1 MDPLVLSLTLVA
13 AVLHASWNAL
23 VKTGSDALLRLT
35 LVNSVSG
42 LAALAC
48 LPFVALPDAA
58 SWPYL
63 LGSVVLHQFYYL
75 ALIVAY
81 RHGDLSAVYPMA
93 RGIAPLL
100 IAAAAALFAGESL
113 PPLGIA
119 ALLLISAAIF
129 SLARNAGLI
138 AHGRAHLS
146 ALAVGVAI
154 AGYSV
159 LDGFGGRN
167 AGDVYG
173 YIAVLFV
180 LDAVPLAV
188 FTLHRRR
195 ASLLVAVS
203 AHWRGGVAGG
213 LFSLIAYAVVIWAM
227 TRAPMA
233 SVSAVRECSV
243 IVAAF
248 IGGFILREPMA
259 YSRIAAAVVV
269 AIGIGLLQLA
279 SYL

>member
-1 MDPLVLSLTLVA
+1 MDSLVLGLTLCA

-23 VKTGSDALLRLT
+23 VKTGGDALVRLT
-35 LVNSVSG
+35 IINTVSG

-48 LPFVALPDAA
+48 LPLVTLPEPA

-63 LGSVVLHQFYYL
+63 VGSVFVHQCYYV

-100 IAAAAALFAGESL
+100 IAAGAALFAGESL
-113 PPLGIA
+113 TPSGIA
-119 ALLLISAAIF
+119 GLLLISAAIF
-129 SLARNAGLI
+129 SLARNAGLVTE
-138 AHGRAHLS
+138 ARANLS
-146 ALAVGVAI
+146 ALAVGVTI

-159 LDGFGGRN
+159 LDGLGGRN

-173 YIAVLFV
+173 YIVVLFIA
-180 LDAVPLAV
+180 DAVPLA
-188 FTLHRRR
+188 TLTLYRRR
-195 ASLLVAVS
+195 ASLAAS
-203 AHWRGGVAGG
+203 WRAHWRSGIVGG
-213 LFSLIAYAVVIWAM
+213 LFSLIAYGVVIWAM

-233 SVSAVRECSV
+233 SVSAVRESSV

-248 IGGFILREPMA
+248 IGGFMLHEPGFFK
-259 YSRIAAAVVV
+259 RIVAAVVV
-269 AIGIGLLQLA
+269 AVGIGLLQWA
-279 SYL
+279 G